1 MHRSTAFFL
10 CAASALFA
18 LEEYRKPPKEVLE
31 VLSAPL
37 PPVVWANQT
46 GTHALIAQLRRYPA
60 IADVAQ
66 PFLALAGLRINP
78 NTNGG
83 QLLNYYYDLRMKEL
97 GTGRE
102 VALTLPA
109 NPKLGTPSWSP
120 DGKTFVVINTT
131 TDHVELLVGDA
142 ATGRMR
148 VIPKVA
154 LNYMFGTAWSW
165 MGSRAVVART
175 VPAGR
180 GKPPAAPLVPAGPVV
195 QQSSGQSGPVRTLQ
209 DMLSGP
215 HDEALFEYYG
225 TSQLAIIDLMSG
237 KVSPFGKPGVYTSI
251 ADAPDGKH
259 FLVTRVER
267 PYSYLHSFF
276 AFPRSVEVWD
286 ASGQTLYTVAK
297 LPLADNVPIGGV
309 PAGPRS
315 VRWYAADPATL
326 VWTEALDNGN
336 PKAKV
341 PHRDRLMRFK
351 MPFKG
356 EPVELLRV
364 EHRLAGWQPIEATQQ
379 ALVSDYDRDRTW
391 TRTMLVDFN
400 KPGAQGREIWSRNV
414 RDRYGDPGQPVTT
427 LSNVGEP
434 VIAMNGGS
442 IFLDGLGATPQGERP
457 FLDRMSLA
465 DGKTERLHR
474 SGESEYETFV
484 DLLAPDGS
492 RFLTR
497 REGPTEPPNYLV
509 RTTAGETK
517 AITQYKDPSPQL
529 RRITKQ
535 LVTYKRADGVDLSF
549 TLYLPPD
556 YKEGTRLPTVLY
568 AYPTEYTDSDVA
580 GQVFGSTQKFTS
592 ISGISHLFYVL
603 AGYAVLDATSMPV
616 VGDPETVNNTY
627 VEQITAS
634 AKAAIDKAAAIGV
647 TDPDRVGAIGHSYGA
662 FMTGNLLAHTD
673 LFKAGVARSGAYNR
687 TLTPFGFQSE
697 RRTYW
702 EAPETYM
709 KMSPFHYAHKI
720 KEPLLL
726 IHGQADN
733 NPGTFPVQSERMY
746 QAVRGNGGTVRLVM
760 LPHESHTYLGR
771 ESVEHTLYEM
781 ISWFDRYVKG
791 AGN

>member
-1 MHRSTAFFL
+1 M
-10 CAASALFA
+10 CAASALLAF
-18 LEEYRKPPKEVLE
+18 EEYRKPPKEVLD
-31 VLSAPL
+31 VLNAPL

-66 PFLALAGLRINP
+66 PFLGLAGVRINP

-83 QLLNYYYDLRMKEL
+83 QLLNYYYDLKLKEL
-97 GTGRE
+97 GTSRE
-102 VALTLPA
+102 IALTLPA

-120 DGKTFVVINTT
+120 DGKTFVVVNTAA
-131 TDHVELLVGDA
+131 DHVEMLVGDA
-142 ATGRMR
+142 ATGKVR

-154 LNYMFGTAWSW
+154 LNYVFGTAWSW

-175 VPAGR
+175 IPVGR
-180 GKPPAAPLVPAGPVV
+180 AKPPAPPLVPAGPIV
-195 QQSSGQSGPVRTLQ
+195 QQSAGQSGPVRTLQ
-209 DMLSGP
+209 DMLDSP

-225 TSQLAIIDLMSG
+225 TSQLVTIDLTSG
-237 KVSPFGKPGVYTSI
+237 KLTPLGKPAVYTSI
-251 ADAPDGKH
+251 SDAPDGKH
-259 FLVTRVER
+259 FLVTRVDR
-267 PYSYLHSFF
+267 PYSYLHSYF

-286 ASGQTLYTVAK
+286 SAGQALYTVAK
-297 LPLADNVPIGGV
+297 LPLTDNVPIGGV
-309 PAGPRS
+309 PTGPRG

-351 MPFKG
+351 SPFRG
-356 EPVELLRV
+356 EPVELMRV
-364 EHRLAGWQPIEATQQ
+364 EHRLEDWQAIEGAPQV
-379 ALVSDYDRDRTW
+379 LVSDYDRDRTW
-391 TRTMLVDFN
+391 TRIMLVDFS
-400 KPGAQGREIWSRNV
+400 KPGAESRQIWSRNV
-414 RDRYGDPGQPVTT
+414 RDQYRNPGQPVTKAT
-427 LSNVGEP
+427 ESGDSV
-434 VIAMNGGS
+434 VAMNGGF
-442 IFLDGLGATPQGERP
+442 IFLEGLGATPQGERP

-465 DGKTERLHR
+465 DSRTERLHR

-484 DLLAPDGS
+484 QLLAPDGS
-492 RFLTR
+492 RFMTR
-497 REGPTEPPNYLV
+497 REGPAEAPNYFI
-509 RTTAGETK
+509 RIKAGETK
-517 AITQYKDPSPQL
+517 AITDYKDPSPQL
-529 RRITKQ
+529 RRIDKQ

-556 YKEGTRLPTVLY
+556 YKPGTRLPTVLY
-568 AYPTEYTDSDVA
+568 AYPTEYTDSGVA
-580 GQVFGSTQKFTS
+580 GQVAGSTQKFTS

-603 AGYAVLDATSMPV
+603 AGYAVLDATAMPV

-634 AKAAIDKAAAIGV
+634 AKAAIDKAAEMGV
-647 TDPDRVGAIGHSYGA
+647 TDPNRVGAIGHSYGA
-662 FMTGNLLAHTD
+662 FMTANLLAHTD

-702 EAPETYM
+702 EAPETYL
-709 KMSPFHYAHKI
+709 KMSPFQYAHKI
-720 KEPLLL
+720 NEPLLL

-760 LPHESHTYLGR
+760 LPHESHAYLGR

-781 ISWFDRYVKG
+781 ISWFDKYVKN
-791 AGN
+791 AKN